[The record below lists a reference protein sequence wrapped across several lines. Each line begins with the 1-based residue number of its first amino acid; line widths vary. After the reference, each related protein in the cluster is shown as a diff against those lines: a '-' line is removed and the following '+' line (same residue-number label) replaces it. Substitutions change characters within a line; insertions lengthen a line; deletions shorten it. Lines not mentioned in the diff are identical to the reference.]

1 MLNLS
6 VKKKV
11 IFSLLCFYISLKKR
25 VTFAKLVSK
34 KKGYFRFIVF
44 LNFIVR
50 KRVTYAKFVSEK
62 KGDFWFIMF
71 LNFIE
76 EKGDIC

>member
-1 MLNLS
+1 M
-6 VKKKV
+6 
-11 IFSLLCFYISLKKR
+11 
-25 VTFAKLVSK
+25 TFAKFVSD
-34 KKGYFRFIVF
+34 KKGYFRFIEF

-50 KRVTYAKFVSEK
+50 KRVTFAKFVSEK
-62 KGDFWFIMF
+62 KGDFWFIVF